1 MSLRVIR
8 SRPGAVVLW
17 RDTARE
23 RLGEE
28 TESHRGEPTPPRPSR
43 STARAAH
50 AASTRGP
57 DRKSLWLDASSLQAV
72 GVVLDESV
80 DPLGRDRLWPL
91 PGANRQNVR
100 TSDARSLRGG
110 GSHGVVARTNAS
122 ANARALPVHVPARG
136 GQPTKGRKNAGQGR
150 GSHFQRQA
158 QRAIP
163 EELRKHAPGAADAE
177 EDRVV
182 VVLLEAIVPAGG
194 DGGWGKLLAWHGR
207 CSSGRALCQAWL
219 ARWRA
224 QRE

>member
-110 GSHGVVARTNAS
+110 AVTVLSPAQTQAQMRGHCLCMCQLAEASQPKGVRMQGRAEARTSRGKPS
-122 ANARALPVHVPARG
+122 APTAAAARRDRTRG
-136 GQPTKGRKNAGQGR
+136 
-150 GSHFQRQA
+150 
-158 QRAIP
+158 
-163 EELRKHAPGAADAE
+163 
-177 EDRVV
+177 
-182 VVLLEAIVPAGG
+182 
-194 DGGWGKLLAWHGR
+194 
-207 CSSGRALCQAWL
+207 
-219 ARWRA
+219 
-224 QRE
+224 